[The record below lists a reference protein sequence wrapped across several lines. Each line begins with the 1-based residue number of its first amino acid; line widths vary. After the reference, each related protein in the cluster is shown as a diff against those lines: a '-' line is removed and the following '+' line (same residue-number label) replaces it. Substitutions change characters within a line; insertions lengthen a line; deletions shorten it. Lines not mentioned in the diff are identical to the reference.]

1 MSLKKYF
8 DILGL
13 PESASPQEIRKQ
25 FRGLA
30 MRYHP
35 DKNTTPNA
43 KEKFL
48 QLTEAYEILIGKKNA
63 PVELTARNR
72 AKKEKSAEERM
83 REAKKKHFDQ
93 LYKEQ
98 QENERYF
105 KGLFIGRKWR
115 ILKNISILGPI
126 LSVLLLLD
134 LFLPNHYET
143 DKIIAF
149 DQILPTEDALNQN
162 SLVRTEK
169 GNSYWISGI
178 NYARYSEFTTVLI
191 ERSWIFHIPKK
202 VVAVQRLATTSY
214 SVNFTFLS
222 EFFVICLFFCLPLFV
237 RIYKKKTPLYTVLY
251 HVSLYLSTALM
262 VWFLLWG
269 DHWAHLL
276 VLGFL

>member
-13 PESASPQEIRKQ
+13 PENASPQEIRKQ
-25 FRGLA
+25 FRALA

-35 DKNTTPNA
+35 DKNTTLNA
-43 KEKFL
+43 KDKFL

-72 AKKEKSAEERM
+72 AKKEKSNEERM

-105 KGLFIGRKWR
+105 KSLFAGRKWR

-126 LSVLLLLD
+126 LSVLLVLD
-134 LFLPNHYET
+134 MFLPNHYET
-143 DKIIAF
+143 DKILTLE
-149 DQILPTEDALNQN
+149 QILPTADALNQN

-169 GNSYWISGI
+169 GNSYWVSGI
-178 NYARYSEFTTVLI
+178 DYKRYSEFPAVLI
-191 ERSWIFHIPKK
+191 ERSWLFYIPKK
-202 VVAVQRLATTSY
+202 VMSVQSASTETY
-214 SVNFTFLS
+214 SVAFTFLS
-222 EFFVICLFFCLPLFV
+222 EIFVVCLLFCLPLFV
-237 RIYKKKTPLYTVLY
+237 RIYKKKTVLYTVLY

-262 VWFLLWG
+262 IWFLVWE

>member
-13 PESASPQEIRKQ
+13 PENASPQEIRKQ
-25 FRGLA
+25 FRALA

-35 DKNTTPNA
+35 DKNTTLNA
-43 KEKFL
+43 KDKFL

-72 AKKEKSAEERM
+72 AKKEKSNEERM

-105 KGLFIGRKWR
+105 KSLFTGKKWR
-115 ILKNISILGPI
+115 ILKKTSILGPI
-126 LSVLLLLD
+126 LSVLLVLD
-134 LFLPNHYET
+134 MFLPNHYEN
-143 DKIIAF
+143 DKILTF
-149 DQILPTEDALNQN
+149 EQILPSDNALQQN

-178 NYARYSEFTTVLI
+178 NYAFYSELPAVLI
-191 ERSWIFHIPKK
+191 ERSWLFHIPKK
-202 VVAVQRLATTSY
+202 VFAMQRLATTSY
-214 SVNFTFLS
+214 SVHFTFLS
-222 EFFVICLFFCLPLFV
+222 EFFVVCLLFCLPLFV
-237 RIYKKKTPLYTVLY
+237 RIYKKKTVLYTVLY

-262 VWFLLWG
+262 IWFLVWE

>member
-13 PESASPQEIRKQ
+13 SEKATSLEIRKQ
-25 FRGLA
+25 FRSLA

-35 DKNTTPNA
+35 DKNTTPDA

-63 PVELTARNR
+63 PVESTARNR

-83 REAKKKHFDQ
+83 REAKKKHYDQ
-93 LYKEQ
+93 LYNEQ

-105 KGLFIGRKWR
+105 KSLFTGRKWR
-115 ILKNISILGPI
+115 ILKRVSIIGPI
-126 LSVLLLLD
+126 LSILLLLD
-134 LFLPNHYET
+134 MFLPNHYENDT
-143 DKIIAF
+143 IIYF
-149 DQILPTEDALNQN
+149 DEILPSGDGLHQN

-178 NYARYSEFTTVLI
+178 NYARCSEFPAIVI
-191 ERSWIFHIPKK
+191 ERSWLFHIPKNIVSK
-202 VVAVQRLATTSY
+202 QILTKKSYAVQ
-214 SVNFTFLS
+214 FTFLS
-222 EFFVICLFFCLPLFV
+222 NFFVVWLFFCLPLFV
-237 RIYKKKTPLYTVLY
+237 RIYKKKTVLYTVLY
-251 HVSLYLSTALM
+251 HISLYLSTTLLI
-262 VWFLLWG
+262 WFLLWD
-269 DHWAHLL
+269 DHWAHLI

>member
-13 PESASPQEIRKQ
+13 PENASPQEIRKQ
-25 FRGLA
+25 FRSLA

-35 DKNTTPNA
+35 DKNTTLNA
-43 KEKFL
+43 KDKFL

-72 AKKEKSAEERM
+72 AKKEKSNEERM

-105 KGLFIGRKWR
+105 KSLFTGRKWR
-115 ILKNISILGPI
+115 ILKKTSILGPI
-126 LSVLLLLD
+126 LSLLLVLD
-134 LFLPNHYET
+134 MFLPNHYEN
-143 DKIIAF
+143 DKILTF
-149 DQILPTEDALNQN
+149 EQILPSDNALQQN

-178 NYARYSEFTTVLI
+178 NYALYSELPAVLI
-191 ERSWIFHIPKK
+191 ERSWLFHIPKK
-202 VVAVQRLATTSY
+202 VFAMQRLATTSY
-214 SVNFTFLS
+214 SVHFTFLS
-222 EFFVICLFFCLPLFV
+222 EFFVVCLLFCLPLFV
-237 RIYKKKTPLYTVLY
+237 RIYKKKTVLYTVLY

-262 VWFLLWG
+262 IWFLVWE

>member
-13 PESASPQEIRKQ
+13 PENASPQEIRKQ
-25 FRGLA
+25 FRALA

-48 QLTEAYEILIGKKNA
+48 QLTDAYEILIGKKKA
-63 PVELTARNR
+63 PVELTTRNR
-72 AKKEKSAEERM
+72 AKKEKSAEDRM

-98 QENERYF
+98 LENERYF
-105 KGLFIGRKWR
+105 KSLFTGRKWR
-115 ILKNISILGPI
+115 ILKKISILGPI

-134 LFLPNHYET
+134 LFLPNHYES
-143 DKIIAF
+143 DKIIYF
-149 DQILPTEDALNQN
+149 DQILPTADALNQN

-169 GNSYWISGI
+169 GNSYWISGMD
-178 NYARYSEFTTVLI
+178 YTRYSEFPAVLI
-191 ERSWIFHIPKK
+191 ERSWLFHIPKK
-202 VVAVQRLATTSY
+202 VISVQIVSTDSY
-214 SVNFTFLS
+214 AIVFTFLS
-222 EFFVICLFFCLPLFV
+222 EIFVVCLLFCLPLFV
-237 RIYKKKTPLYTVLY
+237 RIYKKKTVLYTVLY
-251 HVSLYLSTALM
+251 HVSLYLSTASM
-262 VWFLLWG
+262 IWFLLWE